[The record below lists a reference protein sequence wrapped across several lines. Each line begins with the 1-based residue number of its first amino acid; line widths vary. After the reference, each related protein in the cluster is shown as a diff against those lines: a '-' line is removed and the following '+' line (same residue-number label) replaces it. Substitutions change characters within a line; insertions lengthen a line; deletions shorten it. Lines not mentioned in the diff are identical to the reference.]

1 MGTKFK
7 PKTKRYKQQELESW
21 LLQKIEPKIDFRFFE
36 FEYQGL
42 PVVILEIQPEIHKP
56 VRFDGTEF
64 IRIGSYTKKLRGF
77 PEKERELWRILD
89 RKPFE
94 KQVAMKD
101 ISGEKVLEL
110 LDFSKY
116 FDMTKQALPQDRQG
130 ILAKLQDD
138 KLIVENAGL
147 WDISNLGAILFAKKL
162 SDFDHLAK
170 KAVRIIRYQD
180 NNKFTTLKEIN
191 SLSVMLLILNRLCK
205 VSMLYCRVMK
215 KSVSR
220 FGKR

>member
-7 PKTKRYKQQELESW
+7 PKTKRHQQQELESW
-21 LLQKIEPKIDFRFFE
+21 LFQKIEPRIDFRFFE

-42 PVVILEIQPEIHKP
+42 PVVILEIQPAIHKP
-56 VRFDGTEF
+56 VCFDGTEF

-89 RKPFE
+89 HTPFE
-94 KQVAMKD
+94 KQVAMKEV
-101 ISGEKVLEL
+101 SGEKVLEL
-110 LDFSKY
+110 IDFTKY
-116 FDMTKQALPQDRQG
+116 FDMTKQTLPQDRQG

-170 KAVRIIRYQD
+170 KVWGSDSFVI
-180 NNKFTTLKEIN
+180 EN
-191 SLSVMLLILNRLCK
+191 STP
-205 VSMLYCRVMK
+205 K
-215 KSVSR
+215 KAQNAR
-220 FGKR
+220 KHKHAA

>member
-1 MGTKFK
+1 M
-7 PKTKRYKQQELESW
+7 
-21 LLQKIEPKIDFRFFE
+21 
-36 FEYQGL
+36 
-42 PVVILEIQPEIHKP
+42 
-56 VRFDGTEF
+56 
-64 IRIGSYTKKLRGF
+64 RGF

-101 ISGEKVLEL
+101 VSGEKVLEL
-110 LDFSKY
+110 LDFAKY

-191 SLSVMLLILNRLCK
+191 SLSGYAVD
-205 VSMLYCRVMK
+205 
-215 KSVSR
+215 
-220 FGKR
+220 FE